1 MPQAKN
7 IQYLNK
13 DFDSLKQKLIEFAEI
28 YYPST
33 YNDFSE
39 ESAGMMLIEMASYVG
54 DVLSFYTDNQV
65 QENYIQFAKQ
75 RDNLLTLAYSMGY
88 IPQVTNAAT
97 VDVEIFQTIP
107 STTARGTVQPDWN
120 YAIILEEGAQL
131 QSANNTSVFFYVED
145 KVDFTVSGSADPTDI
160 SVYSTNANNQPSFY
174 LLKKKARAVSGNL
187 QTTTFSFTTP
197 QKFATSVITDNNII
211 DIIKITDSDGHR
223 WYEVPYLAQE
233 TIFNPTSN
241 IATNNPNLYQYNE
254 TTPYLLKID
263 KVPRRFVTRF
273 RSNNTL
279 ELQFGP
285 GVSSNPDEEII
296 PNSDNI
302 GLGLPYGVDKLTT
315 AFDPANFL
323 YTKTYGLAPSNTT
336 LTVEYLTGGGA
347 VSNVTAQSLT
357 ILSSGN
363 TTFFGNNLDSTLQAT
378 VQQSLAFNN
387 LRPAVGG
394 GDGDTNED
402 IRLNSLA
409 QYPTQLRTVTK
420 DDYMIRA
427 LSLPSKYG
435 VIYKTYITQESD
447 ILNNNT
453 TSFSDYNDNTLALYI
468 LSKNN
473 NGLLTLA
480 DPALKQNLKTY
491 LAEYRMVTDAV
502 AIKDA
507 FVINLGINFDVIM
520 LPNFNNRIVLNTCI
534 NALKVYF
541 DTDKWQINQ
550 PILINNVKNV
560 LDTVEGIQTIKNLT
574 ITNKS
579 GSSSGYSEYA
589 YDISGATIDNVLYPS
604 LDPSIFE
611 VRFPDIDIQGRVVTT

>member
-7 IQYLNK
+7 VQYLNK

-88 IPQVTNAAT
+88 APQVTNAST
-97 VDVEIFQTIP
+97 VDIEIFQTIP
-107 STTARGTVQPDWN
+107 ATTSRGTVQPDWN
-120 YAIILEEGAQL
+120 YAMIIEEGVQL
-131 QSANNTSVFFYVED
+131 QSSNNTSIFFYVED
-145 KVDFTVSGSADPTDI
+145 KIDFTISGSADPTDI

-174 LLKKKARAVSGNL
+174 LLKKAAKAVSGNL
-187 QTTTFSFTTP
+187 QTTTFAFTTP
-197 QKFATSVITDNNII
+197 QKFATNTITDTNII
-211 DIIKITDSDGHR
+211 DIIKVTDSDGNR

-233 TIFNPTSN
+233 TIFNPTAN
-241 IATNNPNLYQYNE
+241 IASNDPNLYQYND

-263 KVPRRFVTRF
+263 KVPRRFISRF
-273 RSNNTL
+273 KSNNTL
-279 ELQFGP
+279 EIQFGP

-315 AFDPANFL
+315 AYDPANFL
-323 YTKTYGLAPSNTT
+323 YTKTYGLAPSNVT

-347 VSNVTAQSLT
+347 ASNVPAQSLT
-357 ILSSGN
+357 ILTSGN
-363 TTFFGNNLDSTLQAT
+363 TTFFGNNLDSTLQST

-387 LRPAVGG
+387 LKPATGG
-394 GDGDTNED
+394 GNGDTNED

-435 VIYKTYITQESD
+435 VVYKTYITQESD

-507 FVINLGINFDVIM
+507 FIINLGVEFDVIM
-520 LPNFNNRIVLNTCI
+520 LPNFNNRIILNNCI
-534 NALKVYF
+534 NALKIF
-541 DTDKWQINQ
+541 FNTDKWQINQ
-550 PILINNVKNV
+550 PILINNVRNV
-560 LDTVEGIQTIKNLT
+560 LDTVEGVQTIKNLT

-589 YDISGATIDNVLYPS
+589 YDINGAIIDNVLYPS

-611 VRFPDIDIQGRVVTT
+611 VRFPDIDIQGRVVTN

>member
-13 DFDSLKQKLIEFAEI
+13 DFDTLKQKLIEFAEI

-88 IPQVTNAAT
+88 APQVTNAST
-97 VDVEIFQTIP
+97 VDIEIFQTIP
-107 STTARGTVQPDWN
+107 ATTARGTVQPDWN
-120 YAIILEEGAQL
+120 YAMIIEEGVQL
-131 QSANNTSVFFYVED
+131 QSSNNTSIFFYVED
-145 KVDFTVSGSADPTDI
+145 KIDFTISGSADPTDI

-174 LLKKKARAVSGNL
+174 LLKKAAKAVSGNL
-187 QTTTFSFTTP
+187 QTTTFAFTTP
-197 QKFATSVITDNNII
+197 QKFATNTITDTNII
-211 DIIKITDSDGHR
+211 DIIKVTDSDGNR

-233 TIFNPTSN
+233 TIFNPTAN
-241 IATNNPNLYQYNE
+241 IASNDPNLYQYND

-263 KVPRRFVTRF
+263 KVPRRFISRF
-273 RSNNTL
+273 KSNNTL
-279 ELQFGP
+279 EIQFGP

-315 AFDPANFL
+315 AYDPANFL
-323 YTKTYGLAPSNTT
+323 YTKTYGLAPSNVT

-347 VSNVTAQSLT
+347 ASNVPAQSLT
-357 ILSSGN
+357 ILTSGN
-363 TTFFGNNLDSTLQAT
+363 TTFFGNNLDSTLQST

-387 LRPAVGG
+387 LKPATGG
-394 GDGDTNED
+394 GNGDTNED

-435 VIYKTYITQESD
+435 VVYKTYITQESD

-507 FVINLGINFDVIM
+507 FIINLGVEFDVIM
-520 LPNFNNRIVLNTCI
+520 LPNFNNRIILNNCI
-534 NALKVYF
+534 NALKIF
-541 DTDKWQINQ
+541 FNTDKWQINQ
-550 PILINNVKNV
+550 PILINSVRNV
-560 LDTVEGIQTIKNLT
+560 LDTVEGVQTIKNLT

-589 YDISGATIDNVLYPS
+589 YDINGAIIDNVLYPS

-611 VRFPDIDIQGRVVTT
+611 VRFPDIDIQGRVVTN

>member
-241 IATNNPNLYQYNE
+241 IATNDPNLYQYNE

-387 LRPAVGG
+387 LKPAVGG

-589 YDISGATIDNVLYPS
+589 YDIDGATIDNVLYPS

>member
-7 IQYLNK
+7 VQYLNK

-65 QENYIQFAKQ
+65 QENYVQFAKQ

-88 IPQVTNAAT
+88 APQVTNAST
-97 VDVEIFQTIP
+97 VDIEIFQTIP
-107 STTARGTVQPDWN
+107 ATTARGTVQPDWN
-120 YAIILEEGAQL
+120 YAMIIEEGVQL
-131 QSANNTSVFFYVED
+131 QSSNNTNVFFYVED
-145 KVDFTVSGSADPTDI
+145 KIDFTISGSADPTDI

-174 LLKKKARAVSGNL
+174 LLKKSSKAVSGNL
-187 QTTTFSFTTP
+187 QTTTFAFTTP
-197 QKFATSVITDNNII
+197 QKFATQTITDTNII
-211 DIIKITDSDGHR
+211 DIIKVTDSDNNR

-233 TIFNPTSN
+233 TIFNSTAN
-241 IATNNPNLYQYNE
+241 IASNNPNLYQYND

-263 KVPRRFVTRF
+263 KVPRRFISRF
-273 RSNNTL
+273 KSNNTL
-279 ELQFGP
+279 EIQFGP

-315 AFDPANFL
+315 AYDPANFL

-347 VSNVTAQSLT
+347 VSNVPAQSLT
-357 ILSSGN
+357 ILTSGN
-363 TTFFGNNLDSTLQAT
+363 TTFFGNNLDSTLQST

-387 LRPAVGG
+387 LKPATGG
-394 GDGDTNED
+394 GNGDTNED

-420 DDYMIRA
+420 DDYMIRS

-435 VIYKTYITQESD
+435 IVYKTYITQESD

-507 FVINLGINFDVIM
+507 FIINLGVEFDIIM
-520 LPNFNNRIVLNTCI
+520 LPNFNNRIILNNCI
-534 NALKVYF
+534 NALKVF
-541 DTDKWQINQ
+541 FNTDKYQINQ

-560 LDTVEGIQTIKNLT
+560 LDTVEGVQTIKRLV

-589 YDISGATIDNVLYPS
+589 YDIEGATIDNVLYPS

-611 VRFPDIDIQGRVVTT
+611 VRFPDIDIQGRVVTN

>member
-241 IATNNPNLYQYNE
+241 IATNDPNLYQYNE

-589 YDISGATIDNVLYPS
+589 YDIDGATIDNVLYPS

-611 VRFPDIDIQGRVVTT
+611 IRFPDIDIQGRVVTT

>member
-7 IQYLNK
+7 VQYLNK

-241 IATNNPNLYQYNE
+241 IATNDPNLYQYNE

-336 LTVEYLTGGGA
+336 
-347 VSNVTAQSLT
+347 VTAQSLT

-589 YDISGATIDNVLYPS
+589 YDIDGATIDNVLYPS

>member
-88 IPQVTNAAT
+88 TPQVTNAAT

-131 QSANNTSVFFYVED
+131 QSSNNTSVFFYIED
-145 KVDFTVSGSADPTDI
+145 KVDFTVSGSSNPTDI

-174 LLKKKARAVSGNL
+174 LLKKKARSVSGNL

-197 QKFATSVITDNNII
+197 QKFATTTITDNNII

-241 IATNNPNLYQYNE
+241 IASNDPNLYQYND

-347 VSNVTAQSLT
+347 ISNVTAQSLT

-363 TTFFGNNLDSTLQAT
+363 NTFFGNNLDSTLQAT

-387 LRPAVGG
+387 LRPAIGG

-435 VIYKTYITQESD
+435 VVYKTYITQESD

-507 FVINLGINFDVIM
+507 FVINLGIEFDVIM

-611 VRFPDIDIQGRVVTT
+611 VRFPDIDIQGRVVTN

>member
-241 IATNNPNLYQYNE
+241 IATNDPNLYQYNE

-507 FVINLGINFDVIM
+507 FIINLGVEFDVIM
-520 LPNFNNRIVLNTCI
+520 LPNFNNRIILNNCI
-534 NALKVYF
+534 NALKIF
-541 DTDKWQINQ
+541 FNTDKWQINQ
-550 PILINNVKNV
+550 PILINSVRNV
-560 LDTVEGIQTIKNLT
+560 LDTVEGVQTIKNLT

-589 YDISGATIDNVLYPS
+589 YDINGAIIDNVLYPS

-611 VRFPDIDIQGRVVTT
+611 VRFPDIDIQGRVVTN

>member
-7 IQYLNK
+7 VQYLNK

-88 IPQVTNAAT
+88 APQVTNAST
-97 VDVEIFQTIP
+97 VDIEIFQTIP
-107 STTARGTVQPDWN
+107 ATTARGTVQPDWN
-120 YAIILEEGAQL
+120 YAMIIEEGVQL
-131 QSANNTSVFFYVED
+131 QSSNNTSIFFYVED
-145 KVDFTVSGSADPTDI
+145 KIDFTISGSADPTDI

-174 LLKKKARAVSGNL
+174 LLKKSAKAVSGNL
-187 QTTTFSFTTP
+187 QTTTFAFTTP
-197 QKFATSVITDNNII
+197 QKFATNTITDTNII
-211 DIIKITDSDGHR
+211 DIIKVTDSDGNR

-233 TIFNPTSN
+233 TIFNPTAN
-241 IATNNPNLYQYNE
+241 IASNDPNLYQYND

-263 KVPRRFVTRF
+263 KVPRRFISRF
-273 RSNNTL
+273 KSNNTL
-279 ELQFGP
+279 EIQFGP

-315 AFDPANFL
+315 AYDPANFL
-323 YTKTYGLAPSNTT
+323 YTKTYGLAPSNVT

-347 VSNVTAQSLT
+347 ASNIPAQSLT
-357 ILSSGN
+357 ILTSGN
-363 TTFFGNNLDSTLQAT
+363 TTFFGNNLDSTLQST

-387 LRPAVGG
+387 LKPATGG
-394 GDGDTNED
+394 GNGDTNED

-435 VIYKTYITQESD
+435 VVYKTYITQESD

-589 YDISGATIDNVLYPS
+589 YDIDGATIDNVLYPS

>member
-88 IPQVTNAAT
+88 TPQVTNAAT

-131 QSANNTSVFFYVED
+131 QSSNNTSVFFYIED
-145 KVDFTVSGSADPTDI
+145 KVDFTVSGSSNPTDI

-174 LLKKKARAVSGNL
+174 LLKKKARSVSGNL

-197 QKFATSVITDNNII
+197 QKFATTTITDNNII

-241 IATNNPNLYQYNE
+241 IASNDPNLYQYND

-347 VSNVTAQSLT
+347 ISNVTAQSLT

-363 TTFFGNNLDSTLQAT
+363 NTFFGNNLDSTLQAT

-387 LRPAVGG
+387 LRPAIGG

-435 VIYKTYITQESD
+435 VVYKTYITQESD

-507 FVINLGINFDVIM
+507 FVINLGIEFDVIM

-560 LDTVEGIQTIKNLT
+560 LDTVKGIQTIKNLT

-611 VRFPDIDIQGRVVTT
+611 VRFPDIDIQGRVVTN

>member
-241 IATNNPNLYQYNE
+241 IATNDPNLYQYNE

-589 YDISGATIDNVLYPS
+589 YDIDGATIDNVLYPS

>member
-7 IQYLNK
+7 VQYLNK

-88 IPQVTNAAT
+88 APQVTNAST
-97 VDVEIFQTIP
+97 VDIEIFQTIP
-107 STTARGTVQPDWN
+107 ATTARGTVQPDWN
-120 YAIILEEGAQL
+120 YAMIIEEGVQL
-131 QSANNTSVFFYVED
+131 QSSNNTSIFFYVED
-145 KVDFTVSGSADPTDI
+145 KIDFTISGSADPTDI

-174 LLKKKARAVSGNL
+174 LLKKSAKAVSGNL
-187 QTTTFSFTTP
+187 QTTTFAFTTP
-197 QKFATSVITDNNII
+197 QKFATNTITDTNII
-211 DIIKITDSDGHR
+211 DIIKVTDSDGNR

-233 TIFNPTSN
+233 TIFNPTAN
-241 IATNNPNLYQYNE
+241 IASNDPNLYQYND

-263 KVPRRFVTRF
+263 KVPRRFISRF
-273 RSNNTL
+273 KSNNTL
-279 ELQFGP
+279 EIQFGP

-315 AFDPANFL
+315 AYDPANFL
-323 YTKTYGLAPSNTT
+323 YTKTYGLAPSNVT

-347 VSNVTAQSLT
+347 SSNVPAQSLT
-357 ILSSGN
+357 ILTSGN
-363 TTFFGNNLDSTLQAT
+363 TTFFGNNLDSTLQST

-387 LRPAVGG
+387 LKPATGG
-394 GDGDTNED
+394 GNGDTNED

-435 VIYKTYITQESD
+435 VVYKTYITQESD

-507 FVINLGINFDVIM
+507 FIINLGVEFDVIM
-520 LPNFNNRIVLNTCI
+520 LPNFNNRIILNNCI
-534 NALKVYF
+534 NALKIF
-541 DTDKWQINQ
+541 FNTDKWQINQ
-550 PILINNVKNV
+550 PILINSVRNV
-560 LDTVEGIQTIKNLT
+560 LDTVEGVQTIKNLT

-589 YDISGATIDNVLYPS
+589 YDINGAIIDNVLYPS

-611 VRFPDIDIQGRVVTT
+611 VRFPDIDIQGRVVTN

>member
-13 DFDSLKQKLIEFAEI
+13 DFDTLKQKLIEFAEI

-75 RDNLLTLAYSMGY
+75 RDNLLSLAYSMGY
-88 IPQVTNAAT
+88 TPQVTNAAT
-97 VDVEIFQTIP
+97 TDVEIFQTIP
-107 STTARGTVQPDWN
+107 STTIRGTVQPDWN
-120 YAIILEEGAQL
+120 YALIIEEGGQL
-131 QSANNTSVFFYVED
+131 QSANNTSVFFYIED
-145 KVDFTVSGSADPTDI
+145 KIDFTVSGSSDPTDI
-160 SVYSTNANNQPSFY
+160 SVYSTNAANQPSFY

-197 QKFATSVITDNNII
+197 QRFSTVEITDNNII
-211 DIIKITDSDGHR
+211 EIIKCTDSDNNR
-223 WYEVPYLAQE
+223 WYQVPYLAQE
-233 TIFNPTSN
+233 TIFNSTSN
-241 IATNNPNLYQYNE
+241 IASNDPNLYQYNE

-273 RSNNTL
+273 KANNTL

-315 AFDPANFL
+315 AYDPSNFL

-336 LTVEYLTGGGA
+336 LTIEYLTGGGA
-347 VSNVTAQSLT
+347 ESNVPAQSLT
-357 ILSSGN
+357 LASSIN
-363 TTFFGNNLDSTLQAT
+363 TTFFGNNLDATLSST
-378 VQQSLAFNN
+378 VQSSLAFNN
-387 LRPAVGG
+387 LQPAIGG

-453 TSFSDYNDNTLALYI
+453 TSFSDYNDNTLCLYI

-502 AIKDA
+502 GIKDA
-507 FVINLGINFDVIM
+507 FIINLGINFDVIM
-520 LPNFNNRIVLNTCI
+520 LPNFNNRIVLNNCI

-550 PILINNVKNV
+550 PILINNVKNI
-560 LDTVEGIQTIKNLT
+560 LDTVEGVQTIKNLT
-574 ITNKS
+574 IVNKS

-589 YDISGATIDNVLYPS
+589 YDIEGATIDNVLYPS

-611 VRFPDIDIQGRVVTT
+611 VRFPDIDIQGRVVTN

>member
-88 IPQVTNAAT
+88 TPQVTNAAT

-107 STTARGTVQPDWN
+107 ATTARGTVQPDWN

-160 SVYSTNANNQPSFY
+160 SVYSTNSNNQPSFY
-174 LLKKKARAVSGNL
+174 LLKKKARSVSGNL
-187 QTTTFSFTTP
+187 QTTTFAFTTP

-211 DIIKITDSDGHR
+211 NIIKITDSDGHR

-241 IATNNPNLYQYNE
+241 IASNNPNLYQYNE

-273 RSNNTL
+273 KSNNTL

-315 AFDPANFL
+315 AYDPANFL

-347 VSNVTAQSLT
+347 VSNVGAQSLT

-363 TTFFGNNLDSTLQAT
+363 TTFFGNNLDATLQAT

-387 LRPAVGG
+387 LKPAIGG

-507 FVINLGINFDVIM
+507 FIINLGVEFDIIM
-520 LPNFNNRIVLNTCI
+520 LPNFNNRIILNNCI
-534 NALKVYF
+534 NALKVF
-541 DTDKWQINQ
+541 FNTDKYQINQ

-560 LDTVEGIQTIKNLT
+560 LDTVEGVQTIKRLV

-589 YDISGATIDNVLYPS
+589 YDIEGATIDNVLYPS

-611 VRFPDIDIQGRVVTT
+611 VRFPDIDIQGRVVTN

>member
-7 IQYLNK
+7 VQYLNK

-88 IPQVTNAAT
+88 APQVTNAST
-97 VDVEIFQTIP
+97 VDIEIFQTIP
-107 STTARGTVQPDWN
+107 ATTARGTVQPDWN
-120 YAIILEEGAQL
+120 YAMIIEEGVQL
-131 QSANNTSVFFYVED
+131 QSSNNTSIFFYVED
-145 KVDFTVSGSADPTDI
+145 KIDFTISGSADPTDI

-174 LLKKKARAVSGNL
+174 LLKKSAKAVSGNL
-187 QTTTFSFTTP
+187 QTTTFAFTTP
-197 QKFATSVITDNNII
+197 QKFATNTITDTNII
-211 DIIKITDSDGHR
+211 DIIKVTDSDGNR

-233 TIFNPTSN
+233 TIFNPTAN
-241 IATNNPNLYQYNE
+241 IASNDPNLYQYND

-263 KVPRRFVTRF
+263 KVPRRFISRF
-273 RSNNTL
+273 KSNNTL
-279 ELQFGP
+279 EIQFGP

-315 AFDPANFL
+315 AYDPANFL
-323 YTKTYGLAPSNTT
+323 YTKTYGLAPSNVT

-347 VSNVTAQSLT
+347 ASNIPAQSLT
-357 ILSSGN
+357 ILTSGN
-363 TTFFGNNLDSTLQAT
+363 TTFFGNNLDSTLQST

-387 LRPAVGG
+387 LKPATGG
-394 GDGDTNED
+394 GNGDTNED

-435 VIYKTYITQESD
+435 VVYKTYITQESD

-507 FVINLGINFDVIM
+507 FIINLGVEFDVIM
-520 LPNFNNRIVLNTCI
+520 LPNFNNRIILNNCI
-534 NALKVYF
+534 NALKIF
-541 DTDKWQINQ
+541 FNTDKWQINQ
-550 PILINNVKNV
+550 PILINSVRNV
-560 LDTVEGIQTIKNLT
+560 LDTVEGVQTIKNLT

-589 YDISGATIDNVLYPS
+589 YDINGAIIDNVLYPS

-611 VRFPDIDIQGRVVTT
+611 VRFPDIDIQGRVVTN

>member
-13 DFDSLKQKLIEFAEI
+13 DFDTLKQKLIEFAEI

-65 QENYIQFAKQ
+65 QENFVQFAKQ
-75 RDNLLTLAYSMGY
+75 RDNLLNLAYSMGY
-88 IPQVTNAAT
+88 TPQVTNAAT
-97 VDVEIFQTIP
+97 TDVEIFQTIP

-120 YAIILEEGAQL
+120 YALIVEEGGQL
-131 QSANNTSVFFYVED
+131 QSANNTSVFFYIED
-145 KVDFTVSGSADPTDI
+145 KIDFTVSGSSDPTDI
-160 SVYSTNANNQPSFY
+160 SVYSTNAANQPNFY
-174 LLKKKARAVSGNL
+174 LLKKRARAVSGNL

-197 QKFATSVITDNNII
+197 QKFSTVEITDNNII
-211 DIIKITDSDGHR
+211 EIIKCTDSDNNR
-223 WYEVPYLAQE
+223 WYQVPYLAQE
-233 TIFNPTSN
+233 TIFNSTAN
-241 IATNNPNLYQYNE
+241 IASNDPNLYQYND

-273 RSNNTL
+273 KANNTL

-285 GVSSNPDEEII
+285 GVSSRPDEEII

-315 AFDPANFL
+315 AYDPANFL
-323 YTKTYGLAPSNTT
+323 YTKTYGLSPSNTT
-336 LTVEYLTGGGA
+336 LTIEYLTGGG
-347 VSNVTAQSLT
+347 VESNVPAESLT
-357 ILSSGN
+357 LASSIN
-363 TTFFGNNLDSTLQAT
+363 TTFFGNDLDSTLSST

-387 LRPAVGG
+387 LQPAIGG

-453 TSFSDYNDNTLALYI
+453 TSFSDYNDNTLCLYI

-507 FVINLGINFDVIM
+507 FIINLGINFDVIM

-550 PILINNVKNV
+550 PILVNNVKNV
-560 LDTVEGIQTIKNLT
+560 LDTVEGVQTIKNLT
-574 ITNKS
+574 IVNKS

-589 YDISGATIDNVLYPS
+589 YDIEGATIDNILYPS

-611 VRFPDIDIQGRVVTT
+611 VRFPDIDIQGRVVTN

>member
-88 IPQVTNAAT
+88 APQVTNAST
-97 VDVEIFQTIP
+97 VDIEIFQTIP
-107 STTARGTVQPDWN
+107 ATTARGTVQPDWN
-120 YAIILEEGAQL
+120 YAMIIEEGVQL
-131 QSANNTSVFFYVED
+131 QSSNNTSIFFYVED
-145 KVDFTVSGSADPTDI
+145 KIDFTISGSADPTDI

-174 LLKKKARAVSGNL
+174 LLKKAAKAVSGNL
-187 QTTTFSFTTP
+187 QTTTFAFTTP
-197 QKFATSVITDNNII
+197 QKFATNTITDTNII
-211 DIIKITDSDGHR
+211 DIIKVTDSDGNR

-233 TIFNPTSN
+233 TIFNPTAN
-241 IATNNPNLYQYNE
+241 IASNDPNLYQYND

-263 KVPRRFVTRF
+263 KVPRRFISRF
-273 RSNNTL
+273 KSNNTL
-279 ELQFGP
+279 EIQFGP

-315 AFDPANFL
+315 AYDPANFL
-323 YTKTYGLAPSNTT
+323 YTKTYGLAPSNVT

-347 VSNVTAQSLT
+347 ASNVPAQSLT
-357 ILSSGN
+357 ILTSGN
-363 TTFFGNNLDSTLQAT
+363 TTFFGNNLDSTLQST

-387 LRPAVGG
+387 LKPATGG
-394 GDGDTNED
+394 GNGDTNED

-435 VIYKTYITQESD
+435 VVYKTYITQESD

-507 FVINLGINFDVIM
+507 FIINLGVEFDVIM
-520 LPNFNNRIVLNTCI
+520 LPNFNNRIILNNCI
-534 NALKVYF
+534 NALKIF
-541 DTDKWQINQ
+541 FNTDKWQINQ
-550 PILINNVKNV
+550 PILINSVRNV
-560 LDTVEGIQTIKNLT
+560 LDTVEGVQTIKNLT

-589 YDISGATIDNVLYPS
+589 YDINGAIIDNVLYPS

-611 VRFPDIDIQGRVVTT
+611 VRFPDIDIQGRVVTN

>member
-1 MPQAKN
+1 M
-7 IQYLNK
+7 
-13 DFDSLKQKLIEFAEI
+13 
-28 YYPST
+28 
-33 YNDFSE
+33 
-39 ESAGMMLIEMASYVG
+39 
-54 DVLSFYTDNQV
+54 
-65 QENYIQFAKQ
+65 
-75 RDNLLTLAYSMGY
+75 
-88 IPQVTNAAT
+88 
-97 VDVEIFQTIP
+97 
-107 STTARGTVQPDWN
+107 
-120 YAIILEEGAQL
+120 
-131 QSANNTSVFFYVED
+131 
-145 KVDFTVSGSADPTDI
+145 
-160 SVYSTNANNQPSFY
+160 
-174 LLKKKARAVSGNL
+174 
-187 QTTTFSFTTP
+187 
-197 QKFATSVITDNNII
+197 
-211 DIIKITDSDGHR
+211 
-223 WYEVPYLAQE
+223 AQE
-233 TIFNPTSN
+233 TIFNSTAN
-241 IATNNPNLYQYNE
+241 IAANDPNLYQYNE

-273 RSNNTL
+273 KANNTL

-315 AFDPANFL
+315 AYDPANFL

-336 LTVEYLTGGGA
+336 LTIEYLTGGGFE
-347 VSNVTAQSLT
+347 SNVPAESLT
-357 ILSSGN
+357 LASSIN
-363 TTFFGNNLDSTLQAT
+363 TTFFGNDLDATLSST

-387 LRPAVGG
+387 LQPAIGG

-453 TSFSDYNDNTLALYI
+453 TSFSDYNDNTLCLYI

-507 FVINLGINFDVIM
+507 FIINLGINFDVIM

-550 PILINNVKNV
+550 PILINNVKNI
-560 LDTVEGIQTIKNLT
+560 LDTVEGVQTIKNLT
-574 ITNKS
+574 IVNKS

-589 YDISGATIDNVLYPS
+589 YDIEGATIDNVLYPS

-611 VRFPDIDIQGRVVTT
+611 VRFPDIDILGRVVTN

>member
-145 KVDFTVSGSADPTDI
+145 KVDFTVSGSADLTDI
-160 SVYSTNANNQPSFY
+160 SVYSTNASNQPSFY

-187 QTTTFSFTTP
+187 QTTTFAFTTP

-241 IATNNPNLYQYNE
+241 IATNDPNLYQYNE

-347 VSNVTAQSLT
+347 ISNVTAQSLT

-387 LRPAVGG
+387 LKPAVGG

-435 VIYKTYITQESD
+435 IIYKTYITQESD

-468 LSKNN
+468 LSKNS

-541 DTDKWQINQ
+541 NTDKWQINQ

-589 YDISGATIDNVLYPS
+589 YDIDGATIDNVLYPS